1 MHSAQNYC
9 YYAVCMLLRV
19 KTHNYAICSVVS
31 CSGVWAPLPNSTTC
45 SVIVYV
51 YTTTCVPFVT
61 RQPTLAARERTT
73 AWQPVTESIGMG
85 WCVQR
90 ACMDASSTHLFFVS
104 QNTAY
109 DNLVFLAPFFN
120 LSARP
125 KPGDFTSYSCDKPLS
140 LAPGSSLL
148 PSFLSSRHR
157 LRRRVMNVKKKR
169 GAVLLV

>member
-1 MHSAQNYC
+1 MYNARAWMHH
-9 YYAVCMLLRV
+9 R
-19 KTHNYAICSVVS
+19 
-31 CSGVWAPLPNSTTC
+31 
-45 SVIVYV
+45 
-51 YTTTCVPFVT
+51 
-61 RQPTLAARERTT
+61 
-73 AWQPVTESIGMG
+73 
-85 WCVQR
+85 R
-90 ACMDASSTHLFFVS
+90 ACRCTYKVHIFFVS

-157 LRRRVMNVKKKR
+157 LRRRAMDVKKKR
-169 GAVLLV
+169 GAVLLVRYPRFYVALFFARGMFFLGDPNKKAAVVAVFRLSR